1 MGREEEERLGSRVS
15 GFSNSHGVWLYYERC
30 SGSKMPTPNGRASET
45 HWSLLRY
52 ELQRLLF
59 CLQVYSFKGYWAKL
73 SSNLEYIKYTK
84 PHLHYHNSVVR
95 REWHNLVSEEVSTQL
110 ALETERGQHKA
121 GSCWLC
127 SFLSPGCAASW
138 QPNGQPGQL
147 LLSVL
152 WGRSWSEASE
162 GARSTSVR
170 EAQEHVSDAVRFL
183 EQLKVYLEKCSCSS
197 VCAKGWGR
205 KNQ

>member
-15 GFSNSHGVWLYYERC
+15 GFSNFHGVWLYYERC
-30 SGSKMPTPNGRASET
+30 SGSKMPTPSGRASET
-45 HWSLLRY
+45 RWSLLRY

-110 ALETERGQHKA
+110 ALETEASTRLA
-121 GSCWLC
+121 
-127 SFLSPGCAASW
+127 PAGCALPVTRLRCLMAAQWAARTAS
-138 QPNGQPGQL
+138 
-147 LLSVL
+147 
-152 WGRSWSEASE
+152 
-162 GARSTSVR
+162 
-170 EAQEHVSDAVRFL
+170 AVCSLGKKL
-183 EQLKVYLEKCSCSS
+183 E
-197 VCAKGWGR
+197 
-205 KNQ
+205 